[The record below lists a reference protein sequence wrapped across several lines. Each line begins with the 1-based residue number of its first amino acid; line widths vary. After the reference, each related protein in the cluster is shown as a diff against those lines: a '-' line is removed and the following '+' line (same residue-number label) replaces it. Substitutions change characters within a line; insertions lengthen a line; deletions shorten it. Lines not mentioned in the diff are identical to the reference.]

1 MSFQVS
7 TVPDYIN
14 HNSCINVNSTFAGM
28 VTKENP
34 NSIITTTVFGEYAG
48 LELQPAL
55 KYQLGI
61 FLPYYILF
69 SNCEF
74 FFNFRNKNHTVGF
87 SIGGATTLFLS
98 VSSIYSPSLRC
109 KMLLIIPGLFA
120 ERGRSIVLWTFSS
133 GLLIDGPIRSIY
145 VNLQRLYD
153 TVICMYQVTLK
164 ESCQSKVINRKVISN
179 VSRNVQFNFSN
190 ILTCSIYFSV
200 KIL

>member
-1 MSFQVS
+1 
-7 TVPDYIN
+7 
-14 HNSCINVNSTFAGM
+14 
-28 VTKENP
+28 
-34 NSIITTTVFGEYAG
+34 
-48 LELQPAL
+48 
-55 KYQLGI
+55 
-61 FLPYYILF
+61 
-69 SNCEF
+69 
-74 FFNFRNKNHTVGF
+74 
-87 SIGGATTLFLS
+87 
-98 VSSIYSPSLRC
+98 
-109 KMLLIIPGLFA
+109 MLLIIPGLFA

-200 KIL
+200 KILWMNLNTSSIFWRKRWKKRKKSSKNSAFKWMNLLLIRLAKILHSIGSLVNQLKFPQPAPQTIEPLLFCHQMEVGL